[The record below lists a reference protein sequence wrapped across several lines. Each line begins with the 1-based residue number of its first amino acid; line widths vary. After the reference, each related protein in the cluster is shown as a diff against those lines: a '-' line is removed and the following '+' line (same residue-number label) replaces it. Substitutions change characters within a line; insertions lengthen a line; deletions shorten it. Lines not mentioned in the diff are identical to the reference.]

1 MVIKIHTTDLIEDG
15 YTIDVVTLDNE
26 RHIESAIE
34 ELNNVINVLN
44 KLKEK

>member
-1 MVIKIHTTDLIEDG
+1 MTIKLHSTDLIEDG
-15 YTIDVVTLDNE
+15 YTIDVVVLDNE
-26 RHIESAIE
+26 HHIESAIE